1 MDRYVHRLAARS
13 LQEVKRPS
21 IHLDGGTAAMTESW
35 ELHLY
40 LEPPPHPNKGG
51 GGFLINTFLGVNEEL
66 PRTNGVFFGSFLGF
80 LGVFGTPPQNGGF

>member
-1 MDRYVHRLAARS
+1 MDSQVHQLAARP

-21 IHLDGGTAAMTESW
+21 IHLDGGIAAMTGTW

-51 GGFLINTFLGVNEEL
+51 GRVLN
-66 PRTNGVFFGSFLGF
+66 
-80 LGVFGTPPQNGGF
+80 